1 MEGIFLSHFATER
14 EKIYFIA
21 IAEQCLTIIY
31 VMRFSAV
38 TGAVGSELGNE
49 NYVFVI
55 IEVDFYWFYIVI
67 VIIYDFLSFFSLFF
81 LLLNKKS
88 IEHKENSSCHK
99 EIYLFFCY

>member
-1 MEGIFLSHFATER
+1 MEDWDTSKRIFRGRWKEFFFHILPQR

-38 TGAVGSELGNE
+38 TGAVGSELGKE

-67 VIIYDFLSFFSLFF
+67 VIIYIFSHSSHYSF
-81 LLLNKKS
+81 
-88 IEHKENSSCHK
+88 
-99 EIYLFFCY
+99 YY